1 MGKKE
6 EIKINTLELIE
17 AIKTIIKAK
26 KILKDILYCSE
37 EEEVKLYTK
46 ENNNVYLGI
55 TVRNISIGIEN
66 NKIKSWIN
74 IASSGQLKNLE
85 NIL

>member
-1 MGKKE
+1 MEKKE

-17 AIKTIIKAK
+17 AIKTITKAK

-46 ENNNVYLGI
+46 ENNNVYLDI